1 MKSKTKTIL
10 IFAAILAAAFLIA
23 FLDGGAVQS
32 AADEEEEGT
41 LIGAFVSEEDIDIG
55 GDLAVSAAGK
65 FVWKAGRLYMDTD
78 EDWWALKDRG
88 SGIYCTM
95 EPDSRDGE
103 EDAKSPCITNFGT
116 LGAPQGKTAIDND
129 NGIRTT
135 DIDLS
140 GEVYACGSR
149 HVIFK
154 FYPIY
159 QTDDGRIYLT
169 RGNSMGMSGADGAS
183 ITHTLTS
190 DKTETI
196 GGKSE
201 RVKVRVAI
209 TVAARPTPTKFTVA
223 HMDENDDLLKLEE
236 FAPDALPE
244 SITAAP
250 GAAYLIGTSY
260 GTDWNGETAEY
271 DICSRSNDSAP
282 YSYSNLDTFRYQGGK
297 LCSISIKVN
306 WGGGNS
312 MKRLIAFALAL
323 AVVFGV
329 SFALYKPERIEAA
342 ARETM
347 EDEWVGYFFAL
358 EPFDGRRYATETGDD
373 YDFGVPGVPVFV
385 TITAFE
391 PDDPDYEEGSE
402 FNYSVGAAVSDEAV
416 GSGMRVNV
424 DDNGSSYETSGEI
437 CYASG
442 EWKPVKQCSVYRTS
456 DGKYY
461 AEWDRTGMGPRVGVS
476 REESVEW
483 KVNGRTERRSIK
495 VSITFEEHTAA
506 ESVEFVW
513 MDSDKNVLSRAEYA
527 ADALPETL
535 TAPDGASMLV
545 VTQTSADGTSARSL
559 CTQDDLFAR
568 AYVPSTLSGLL
579 RVVDVSLDWGENGT

>member
-1 MKSKTKTIL
+1 
-10 IFAAILAAAFLIA
+10 
-23 FLDGGAVQS
+23 
-32 AADEEEEGT
+32 
-41 LIGAFVSEEDIDIG
+41 
-55 GDLAVSAAGK
+55 
-65 FVWKAGRLYMDTD
+65 
-78 EDWWALKDRG
+78 
-88 SGIYCTM
+88 
-95 EPDSRDGE
+95 
-103 EDAKSPCITNFGT
+103 
-116 LGAPQGKTAIDND
+116 
-129 NGIRTT
+129 
-135 DIDLS
+135 
-140 GEVYACGSR
+140 
-149 HVIFK
+149 
-154 FYPIY
+154 
-159 QTDDGRIYLT
+159 
-169 RGNSMGMSGADGAS
+169 
-183 ITHTLTS
+183 
-190 DKTETI
+190 
-196 GGKSE
+196 
-201 RVKVRVAI
+201 
-209 TVAARPTPTKFTVA
+209 
-223 HMDENDDLLKLEE
+223 
-236 FAPDALPE
+236 
-244 SITAAP
+244 
-250 GAAYLIGTSY
+250 
-260 GTDWNGETAEY
+260 
-271 DICSRSNDSAP
+271 
-282 YSYSNLDTFRYQGGK
+282 
-297 LCSISIKVN
+297 
-306 WGGGNS
+306 

-329 SFALYKPERIEAA
+329 SFALYKPERIEAV

-385 TITAFE
+385 TITAFKPGE
-391 PDDPDYEEGSE
+391 LDYEESSE
-402 FNYSVGAAVSDEAV
+402 FNYSVGAAVSDEVV

-424 DDNGSSYETSGEI
+424 DDNGSSYETGGEI

-495 VSITFEEHTAA
+495 VSVSFVEHTAA
-506 ESVEFVW
+506 ERLVFVW
-513 MDSDKNVLSRAEYA
+513 LRGDKSILSREEYG

-579 RVVDVSLDWGENGT
+579 RVVDVSLDWGEDET